1 MKRFGKLILSAVAAI
16 ALVSCSGC
24 GSARV
29 TVPLAL
35 DGTAGT
41 FEVTAGEPTAKA
53 LTGDMSNSGIAV
65 GSGALLLRAEDI
77 SFTPADN
84 GGGKGTVN
92 YQDGGAVIIVSG
104 GVAAGADVATVCD
117 EPVDTYGTFTIT
129 LDADFNVES
138 IEPASISLEQSTIDL
153 INSGP
158 ISICLTVESD
168 VDGTLVIDE
177 LTFSLGL

>member
-1 MKRFGKLILSAVAAI
+1 MIRIGKLLLSSVAAI
-16 ALVSCSGC
+16 ALVSCTGC
-24 GSARV
+24 GGARV

-41 FEVTAGEPTAKA
+41 FEVTAGEPVAKA
-53 LTGDMSNSGIAV
+53 LSGDLSNSGITV
-65 GSGALLLRAEDI
+65 GSGDLLLNANDI

-92 YQDGGAVIIVSG
+92 YQGGGVFTVSG
-104 GVAAGADVATVCD
+104 GIAAGADVATVCD
-117 EPVDTYGTFTIT
+117 APVDSYGPFTVT

-138 IEPASISLEQSTIDL
+138 IDPPSINLEQSTIDL
-153 INSGP
+153 INSGA
-158 ISICLTVESD
+158 ISICLTVESN